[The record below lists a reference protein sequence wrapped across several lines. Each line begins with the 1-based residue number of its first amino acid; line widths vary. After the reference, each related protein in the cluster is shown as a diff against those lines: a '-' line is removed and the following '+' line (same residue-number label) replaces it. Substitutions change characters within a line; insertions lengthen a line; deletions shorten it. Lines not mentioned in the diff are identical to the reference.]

1 MNYRVELLPN
11 AEDSI
16 RKMDTPVRDRIL
28 RRIKWL
34 STNLDIIKH
43 QMLAGKFRG
52 MYKNRIGDYRIIYT
66 FDDKELF
73 VLVVRVGH
81 RKEVYRGIDELV

>member
-16 RKMDTPVRDRIL
+16 RKMDMPVRGRIL

-34 STNLDIIKH
+34 SANLDIIKH
-43 QMLAGKFRG
+43 QMLVGKFRG
-52 MYKNRIGDYRIIYT
+52 MYKNRIGDYRIIYSI
-66 FDDKELF
+66 DRVNGIMF
-73 VLVVRVGH
+73 VHRAGH
-81 RKEVYRGIDELV
+81 RSDVYEQ